1 MDSSRMKWSAE
12 NPLKVGIIGAG
23 GIVKQRH
30 LPALLAMPGVKIVTV
45 ANHTEASARRFCEEH
60 VPEARAVDAW
70 EKVASDAEVDVVWV
84 GATPWLHRDATI
96 MALNH
101 GKHVFCQARM
111 ARDLAE
117 AGQMWEASLRYPE
130 LVTAICPAPHGM
142 TGGEMVKKLLAE
154 RAIGTPIHFSL
165 HSFSDSWLDPLKPP
179 HWRQRVD
186 VSGLQVLTLGIYV
199 EVLHRWFGD
208 IVRVQADSGVAIPN
222 RGGYQIEVP
231 DFLNVMCRFRSG
243 LQGVMQFS
251 GVASHGRPDEL
262 TVFGT
267 EGTLVYDFARER
279 IMLGKLGGSLEEV
292 PVPEDLRREWTV
304 ERDFIRAVMDPEAP
318 RPKPD
323 FVEGMRYMRVVQ
335 SVAVAEDSGEA
346 QKVC

>member
-1 MDSSRMKWSAE
+1 MNWSAE
-12 NPLKVGIIGAG
+12 NPLKIGIIGAG

-30 LPALLAMPGVKIVTV
+30 LPALLQMPEVKIVTV
-45 ANHTEASARRFCEEH
+45 ANNSEASARRFCAEH
-60 VPEARAVDAW
+60 LPDARPADTW
-70 EKVASDAEVDVVWV
+70 EKVASDPEVDVVWV
-84 GATPWLHRDATI
+84 GATPWLHKDATI

-111 ARDLAE
+111 ARDLSE

-130 LVTAICPAPHGM
+130 LVTALCPAPHGM
-142 TGGEMVKKLLAE
+142 AGGELVKQLLAE
-154 RAIGTPIHFSL
+154 NAIGTPIHFTL
-165 HSFSDSWLDPLKPP
+165 HSFNDGWLDPNKPA

-199 EVLHRWFGD
+199 EVLHRWLGD
-208 IVRVQADSGVAIPN
+208 ITRVQADGGVAIPV
-222 RGGYQIEVP
+222 RGDYEVEVP
-231 DFLNVMCRFRSG
+231 DFLNVLCQFRSG

-262 TVFGT
+262 TLFGT
-267 EGTLVYDFARER
+267 EGTLVYDFANER
-279 IMLGKLGGSLEEV
+279 VKLGKPGGPLEEV
-292 PVPEDLRREWTV
+292 PIPAELRREWTV
-304 ERDFIRAVMDPEAP
+304 ERDFINAVLDPNAP

-335 SVAVAEDSGEA
+335 SVAQAQDSGEA
-346 QKVC
+346 QRVC